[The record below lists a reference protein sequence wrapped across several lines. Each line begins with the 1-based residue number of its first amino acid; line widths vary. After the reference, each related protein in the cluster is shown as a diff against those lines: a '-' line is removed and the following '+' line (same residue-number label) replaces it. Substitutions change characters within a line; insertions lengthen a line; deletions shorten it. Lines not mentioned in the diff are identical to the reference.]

1 MMECYLG
8 LGANQQDPVRVLNQ
22 ANDQL
27 RKLSNTQYLK
37 ASEIIITAPF
47 GITGQPIFYN
57 QVVQIYTEIT
67 PLDLL
72 NKIIAIEKNLGKIK
86 TNAWGPRK
94 VDIDILIYGNISL
107 RTVQLTL
114 PHPQIWQ
121 RCFVKKSLLE
131 FNSPLVNSYY
141 TNSFDTQALFNNKK
155 PCTLPSNLNYLF
167 DSRQLLTV

>member
-1 MMECYLG
+1 MIECFLG

-22 ANDQL
+22 ANHQL
-27 RKLSNTQYLK
+27 RKLSDTQYLK
-37 ASEIIITAPF
+37 SSEILTTAPF

-57 QVVQIYTEIT
+57 QVVQVYTEL
-67 PLDLL
+67 PPFDLL
-72 NKIIAIEKNLGKIK
+72 NKILDIEKKLGKIK
-86 TNAWGPRK
+86 NNAWGPRK
-94 VDIDILIYGNISL
+94 VDIDILIYGNIYL

-131 FNSPLVNSYY
+131 FNSPLVYKYY
-141 TNSFDTQALFNNKK
+141 SDSLDIQTFFNNKK
-155 PCTLPSNLNYLF
+155 PSTLPSNLNYLF